1 MSIRHRTIIESVLGH
16 SEGITGKQLS
26 GQLRVSGK
34 TVRNDIAAVNQWLK
48 EEGLSIR
55 SSQRQGY
62 YIEEASRSRM
72 LALLKSQ
79 EYPQKGRGARPP

>member
-1 MSIRHRTIIESVLGH
+1 MLSIRHRTIIESVLGH

-48 EEGLSIR
+48 
-55 SSQRQGY
+55 
-62 YIEEASRSRM
+62 
-72 LALLKSQ
+72 
-79 EYPQKGRGARPP
+79 